1 MAWTCGNTRKFT
13 IIQLAALN
21 SIVSE
26 SILLMFTF
34 ARRYYL
40 KYQNRRVEYIS
51 AFWNVAN
58 FDNCVKLYD
67 AARKH

>member
-1 MAWTCGNTRKFT
+1 MFGNTRKFDHH
-13 IIQLAALN
+13 
-21 SIVSE
+21 SIGYFEFFSYRINL
-26 SILLMFTF
+26 SRLLTTF
-34 ARRYYL
+34 VRRYYL

-67 AARKH
+67 AARKQ